1 MKKTLKEE
9 LEESF
14 QRWDNELYSGGSD
27 PYYSDGVNMNLLRNH
42 IIAYKTQILETGEL
56 PEIYHRKIPE
66 ELPESF
72 MVQAEKIYQMAID
85 IFRQCRDDA
94 DYQFLCGLE
103 LNPKMER
110 MAEVINALKN
120 VRELEGAIKKQDY
133 VVMRRYYDKPDFKKC
148 RLIVERSSEKIEPKI
163 EQMSLFAGESR

>member
-27 PYYSDGVNMNLLRNH
+27 PYYSDGVDMNLLRKH

-56 PEIYHRKIPE
+56 PEIYHRKTPE

-72 MVQAEKIYQMAID
+72 MVKAEKIYQTAIHILYST
-85 IFRQCRDDA
+85 IFC
-94 DYQFLCGLE
+94 E
-103 LNPKMER
+103 IIP
-110 MAEVINALKN
+110 
-120 VRELEGAIKKQDY
+120 
-133 VVMRRYYDKPDFKKC
+133 YY
-148 RLIVERSSEKIEPKI
+148 LIYPII
-163 EQMSLFAGESR
+163 FFG